1 VNNEFKQ
8 KNGISLIVL
17 VITIIIIIILAGAVI
32 LSLANNNP
40 ITQANKATYL
50 SDLKNFQTELDLYET
65 KQFSDKL
72 GAYDSTKLQADE
84 TSVTYDGLVDTS
96 KTINDLLPTL
106 GKTTKYVGQFVVVNG
121 KLVYQ
126 GSDINRQNWSIEAGI
141 EVVVVG
147 EPTVTIIQPALAVV
161 KQGTDIVYTIKF
173 TSNAPLTTVDLTGK
187 VEVLDNNDVALA
199 IQPNV
204 TIAAVSGTSTD
215 STRQV
220 DVTIATNDL
229 ANGSYKLK
237 IKAGAVT
244 NSNNISNTT
253 DTISLIG
260 FDIDNTPPTNPTM
273 SANPTTPTNGNVD
286 VTITY
291 SEDTIIKEYSFDSA
305 TWQTY
310 TSPVTVTD
318 KGITVYARGKD
329 NAGNETGVSTLTV
342 NNIDKTAPTVVY
354 GLNGSS
360 AIQSASTTVT
370 VNDTDGSGINVVTL
384 EYVWDTQNTAT
395 PSSGWT
401 AFTNGQALTKAGVTG
416 TYYLWI
422 KATDNA
428 GNTAVSKT
436 NGFVTDN
443 TPPTVAYGTNVE
455 SDPVQVST
463 TITASDVGSGIN
475 ASSLQ
480 YIWDTQNVTVPVA
493 GWTLF
498 VNGATVTKTGDGTYY
513 LWVKAVDNAGNITT
527 EKSNVFTIGEVEE
540 IVSTVQTENK
550 TFAGA
555 TTGFTYNNPVIPAG
569 FVAVNTNDATWNNL
583 STDWDKGLVIQ
594 DASANQF
601 VWVPVDGTNVTYAK
615 WCTTNISYASTT
627 DDTLPSG
634 FSTSNIT
641 TTYQGFYIAR
651 YESMFDYN
659 GGSIRAASRKSENK
673 TESSAWSKDDAHT
686 GYLWNFIYY
695 PDAKSYAESMDT
707 SYSYD
712 TSKVGTNLL
721 TGAQWDTAMKWI
733 QNSGKSVT
741 DSRTW
746 GNHSDS
752 VYPANT
758 SGYTHMQISGFS
770 NYWKAKNIYDLAG
783 NTFEWT
789 NEIYSSIRVCRGGSF
804 YHSGS
809 TNPAAYRYSLGTA
822 RTSSYIGFRV
832 GLYVL

>member
-1 VNNEFKQ
+1 MNKKQ
-8 KNGISLIVL
+8 NSGISLIVL
-17 VITIIIIIILAGAVI
+17 VIIIIVIIILAGAVI
-32 LSLANNNP
+32 LSLADNNP
-40 ITQANKATYL
+40 ISQADKATYL
-50 SDLKNFQTELDLYET
+50 SDLKNFQTELNLYEA
-65 KQFSDKL
+65 KQFTDKL
-72 GAYDSTKLQADE
+72 GMYDITKLQADE
-84 TSVTYDGLVDTS
+84 TSVTYDVVDTS
-96 KTINDLLPTL
+96 KTMNDIIPTL
-106 GKTTKYVGQFVVVNG
+106 GKTTKYAGQFVVVDG

-126 GSDINRQNWSIEAGI
+126 GSDTNRQAWSTDAGI
-141 EVVVVG
+141 QVIVAG
-147 EPTVTIIQPALAVV
+147 EPKVIIIPSSDTVV
-161 KQGTDIVYTIKF
+161 KQGTNIVYTIKF
-173 TSNAPLTTVDLTGK
+173 TSNVALTTVDLTGK
-187 VEVLDNNDVALA
+187 VEVLDNNNVALP
-199 IQPNV
+199 IQPTV
-204 TIAAVSGTSTD
+204 IIGTVSGTNVD
-215 STRQV
+215 ATRQV
-220 DVTIATNDL
+220 DVTIVTSALTNG
-229 ANGSYKLK
+229 AYKLK
-237 IKAGAVT
+237 IKSGSVT
-244 NSNNISNTT
+244 NADGKFNSQ

-260 FDIDNTPPTNPTM
+260 FDIDSTAPENPVM
-273 SANPTTPTNGNVD
+273 VANPATFTNGNVA

-291 SEDTIIKEYSFDSA
+291 SEDTTVKEYSLDGT

-318 KGITVYARGKD
+318 NGITVYARGKD
-329 NAGNETGVSTLTV
+329 NVGNETGVSTLTV

-513 LWVKAVDNAGNITT
+513 LWVKAVDNAGNIIT
-527 EKSNVFTIGEVEE
+527 EKSNVFTVGEVAE
-540 IVSTVQTENK
+540 IVSTIQTVNK
-550 TFAGA
+550 TFSGA
-555 TTGFTYNNPVIPAG
+555 TTGFTYNDPVIPVG
-569 FVAVNTNDATWNNL
+569 FVAVNTDDANWNNL

-601 VWVPVDGTNVTYAK
+601 VWVPVDGTNVAYAK
-615 WCTTNISYASTT
+615 WCTTNRSYSSTS
-627 DDTLPSG
+627 DDAVPSG
-634 FSTSNIT
+634 FSASNIT
-641 TTYQGFYIAR
+641 TTYKGFYIAR
-651 YESMFDYN
+651 YESAFDYN
-659 GGSIRAASRKSENK
+659 GGSMRVASKKSSNK
-673 TESSAWSKDDAHT
+673 TTSSWTRDSAHT
-686 GYLWNFIYY
+686 GYLWNFVGYT
-695 PDAKSYAESMDT
+695 DSKTYAENMDT

-712 TSKVGTNLL
+712 TSKVGTNLI
-721 TGAQWDTAMKWI
+721 TGTQWDTVMKWI

-752 VYPANT
+752 TSPANV
-758 SGYTHMQISGFS
+758 SGYASLQISGFN

-783 NTFEWT
+783 NTLEWT
-789 NEIYSSIRVCRGGSF
+789 SEIYSSHPIFRGGS
-804 YHSGS
+804 YSSGS
-809 TNPAAYRYSLGTA
+809 STYPAAA
-822 RTSSYIGFRV
+822 RENYVVVNDAFNNQSFRV
-832 GLYVL
+832 GLYIL